1 MVLLNSTVM
10 GHTFME
16 EAGMISQL
24 MSFLSEERGQDL
36 TEYTLLI
43 LFVVL
48 AIIGLAQGYSGSI
61 AGVASITN
69 TNLAA
74 GNVAAS

>member
-1 MVLLNSTVM
+1 MSR
-10 GHTFME
+10 
-16 EAGMISQL
+16 L
-24 MSFLSEERGQDL
+24 MSLLIEENGQDL
-36 TEYTLLI
+36 TEYTLLM

-48 AIIGLAQGYSGSI
+48 AIIGLASGYNNNI

-74 GNVAAS
+74 ANAVAH

>member
-1 MVLLNSTVM
+1 MA
-10 GHTFME
+10 H
-16 EAGMISQL
+16 L
-24 MSFLSEERGQDL
+24 MSLLIDENGQDL

-48 AIIGLAQGYSGSI
+48 AIIGLASGYNNNI

-74 GNVAAS
+74 ANAVAH